1 MRKFTEK
8 VAHFNILLKSRR
20 ALLTIILSVVLVNTG
35 IYILTD
41 YFPVTE
47 SIQSR
52 KDATG
57 FCHPYASQFI
67 YFYYYT
73 GYFPLSTLDT
83 NLIFSKEEAVNQIL
97 VNGESLTMEYKHW
110 ARLGE
115 NARIW
120 TFIPNAVLK
129 CSPEKPSVKLFNAII
144 FTLSLIIFFAGFK
157 KSDKP
162 LFGLIIIALIN
173 FTPFFIYEVYSRE
186 NIFGILASGFLMVTG
201 LNINVLFN
209 KNPGF
214 IKFLFPAII
223 SGLLIGL
230 FSEIRNET
238 SNILV
243 SIILIYLLANN
254 MKLYLRGGLI
264 ILILLSFLG
273 SKNLIKYYFDNNFAK
288 TTELV
293 SQFKGHV
300 YTGGRIGGHKF
311 WHPVFCGLGD
321 FGQKYGYEWNDRV
334 AYKYA
339 VPVLNEK
346 YNMDIKYSGE
356 LYTDQYYDTA
366 GLYYIKFDEIPEYEN
381 VVKEKVLS
389 DIKSDP
395 GWYAEIIGKRIVRNL
410 NRTLPFPF
418 VGWLILPLIYILIRR
433 KNREMLKLLII
444 SLPLSATSVLI
455 FSDKGVTYNSMFPYF
470 IITILLYEAFRKK
483 KSPEINKQ

>member
-8 VAHFNILLKSRR
+8 ITDFNILLKSRR
-20 ALLTIILSVVLVNTG
+20 AFMIVVLSVVLVNAG
-35 IYILTD
+35 IYVITD
-41 YFPVTE
+41 YFPVSD

-120 TFIPNAVLK
+120 AFIPNAIIK
-129 CSPEKPSVKLFNAII
+129 NSPEKPSVKLFNAII

-201 LNINVLFN
+201 LNINVLFI
-209 KNPGF
+209 KNPKV

-223 SGLLIGL
+223 SGFLIGF

-238 SNILV
+238 SIVLV
-243 SIILIYLLANN
+243 SLILIYLLTN
-254 MKLYLRGGLI
+254 KLKFYIRAVLI
-264 ILILLSFLG
+264 VIIFLSFLG
-273 SKNLIKYYFDNNFAK
+273 SKNLIKYYFENNFIK
-288 TTELV
+288 TAEIV
-293 SQFKGHV
+293 GQFKGHV
-300 YTGGRIGGHKF
+300 YSGGRIEGHIF

-321 FGQKYGYEWNDRV
+321 FGGKYGYEWNDRV
-334 AYKYA
+334 AYNYA
-339 VPVLNEK
+339 VPVLKKK

-356 LYTDQYYDTA
+356 LHSDQYYDTA
-366 GLYYIKFDEIPEYEN
+366 GLYYIKFDEIPEYEK
-381 VVKEKVLS
+381 VIKEKVLL
-389 DIKSDP
+389 DIKSHP
-395 GWYAEIIGKRIVRNL
+395 LWYLEIIGKRIVRNL
-410 NRTLPFPF
+410 NMTLPFPF
-418 VGWLILPLIYILIRR
+418 AGWLLIPLIYFLIRR
-433 KNREMLKLLII
+433 KNFEMLKLVVI
-444 SLPLSATSVLI
+444 SMPLSVTSVLI
-455 FSDKGVTYNSMFPYF
+455 YSDNGVTYNSIFPYF
-470 IITILLYEAFRKK
+470 VIGIFLYEIFKK
-483 KSPEINKQ
+483 NRN